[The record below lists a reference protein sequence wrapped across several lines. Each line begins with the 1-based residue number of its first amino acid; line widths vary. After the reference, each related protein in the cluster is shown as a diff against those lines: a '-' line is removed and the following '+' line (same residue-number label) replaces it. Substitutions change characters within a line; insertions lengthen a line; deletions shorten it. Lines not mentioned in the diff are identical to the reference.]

1 MGIINIIQKKMEED
15 DDGNNNKVEERPNI
29 EHTIGAAN
37 DAQGLPGLP
46 SLPYVMKLSHR
57 C

>member
-37 DAQGLPGLP
+37 DAQGLP
-46 SLPYVMKLSHR
+46 YVMKLSHR